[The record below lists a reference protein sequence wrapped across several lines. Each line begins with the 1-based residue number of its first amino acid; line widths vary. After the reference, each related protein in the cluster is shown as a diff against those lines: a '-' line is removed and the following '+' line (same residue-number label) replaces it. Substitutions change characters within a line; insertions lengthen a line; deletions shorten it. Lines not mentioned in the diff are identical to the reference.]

1 MMIKKDLKQ
10 NSRRKG
16 CLRGK
21 RKRKAREKSE
31 KKEKRNDWW
40 KKRKTDNKKE
50 EQQKKE
56 KGRKVTWRSKKGN
69 KGRDE
74 PRCARKEG

>member
-31 KKEKRNDWW
+31 KKEKRNDW
-40 KKRKTDNKKE
+40 
-50 EQQKKE
+50 
-56 KGRKVTWRSKKGN
+56 
-69 KGRDE
+69 
-74 PRCARKEG
+74 